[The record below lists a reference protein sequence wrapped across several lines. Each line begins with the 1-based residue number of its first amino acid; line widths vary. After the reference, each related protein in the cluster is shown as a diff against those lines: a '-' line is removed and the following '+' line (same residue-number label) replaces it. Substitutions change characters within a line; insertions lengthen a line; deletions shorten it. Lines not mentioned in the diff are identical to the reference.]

1 MGGQIV
7 NQKLKDQFPNLF
19 NIVRRKHATVV
30 EILSSNPLN
39 VSFRRVLVGDLLT
52 EWYSLVASL
61 VHINLNEG
69 MDILC
74 RIYIKVGHSQLIQ
87 CIGT

>member
-19 NIVRRKHATVV
+19 NIVQRKHATVV

-39 VSFRRVLVGDLLT
+39 VSFRRVLVGDQLT
-52 EWYSLVASL
+52 EWFSLVASL
-61 VHINLNEG
+61 VHVNLNEG
-69 MDILC
+69 MDIFM
-74 RIYIKVGHSQLIQ
+74 
-87 CIGT
+87 

>member
-1 MGGQIV
+1 LGGQIV

-30 EILSSNPLN
+30 EILCSNPLN
-39 VSFRRVLVGDLLT
+39 VSFRRVLVGDQLT

-69 MDILC
+69 MDIFM
-74 RIYIKVGHSQLIQ
+74 
-87 CIGT
+87 